1 MNYLLKF
8 SAWLKR
14 NSTYVIWGLLICV
27 IMQQCTI
34 SALQKEISFLQD
46 KYTTTSPSRLSDEE
60 IANKAGEVEQSSS
73 DSQSVKEIDVEPTH
87 ESKNSSSIVSIII
100 STTLLILF
108 AYLLLWM
115 QGLLPFCVSIKGK
128 LWQDLT
134 GKIVFTLSIA
144 NRTRKSQNVSNATIC
159 FIGKNNRRFRMPVA
173 DFPLDMQP
181 HTKHVVN
188 VSLQRL
194 LEQNQDLLDYKAL
207 RAEVECNGKIC
218 KTFPLVVKWKRQ

>member
-34 SALQKEISFLQD
+34 SALQREISFLQD
-46 KYTTTSPSRLSDEE
+46 KYTVSTPSHVSDDEIAQPSDEQP
-60 IANKAGEVEQSSS
+60 APQ
-73 DSQSVKEIDVEPTH
+73 IDEPTAPR
-87 ESKNSSSIVSIII
+87 SSSSIVSIII
-100 STTLLILF
+100 SIAILLLM
-108 AYLLLWM
+108 AYLYLWM
-115 QGLLPFCVSIKGK
+115 RALLPFCVSVKGK
-128 LWQDLT
+128 LWQDLS

-144 NRTRKSQNVSNATIC
+144 NRTRKPQNIDNAMIC
-159 FIGKNNRRFRMPVA
+159 FIGKNSRRFRMPVT
-173 DFPLDMQP
+173 DFPLEMQP

-194 LEQNQDLLDYKAL
+194 FEQNQDLLDFKAL
-207 RAEVECNGKIC
+207 RAEVECNSKVR
-218 KTFPLVVKWKRQ
+218 KTFPFVLKWKRQ